1 MCDVCAWS
9 SMCVCVQFP
18 WQEGASTHGPKSV
31 CGGGAGLCGCAKS
44 SLCAHA
50 SAAARIREP
59 RRLFQNWWRMTW
71 STSCTCIPAFTMIL
85 TCPQRNNRH
94 VVEWQ
99 AVVANIFH
107 MFCKV
112 PFLPFCLTLFLA
124 YLLTLFLKLFLTVFP
139 ASLLTFFLAHL
150 LTSVSAYLLTFC
162 LTFFLAY
169 LLAFL
174 HLFWQSFWQS
184 FPASLLSFLLT
195 VFLTSSDLLSDIVC
209 IPLGILSEILSC
221 ISSYMWFKLSV

>member
-1 MCDVCAWS
+1 
-9 SMCVCVQFP
+9 
-18 WQEGASTHGPKSV
+18 
-31 CGGGAGLCGCAKS
+31 
-44 SLCAHA
+44 
-50 SAAARIREP
+50 
-59 RRLFQNWWRMTW
+59 MTW

-124 YLLTLFLKLFLTVFP
+124 YLPTLFLKLFLTVFP

-169 LLAFL
+169 LLASYICFD
-174 HLFWQSFWQS
+174 
-184 FPASLLSFLLT
+184 SLSDSLSGI
-195 VFLTSSDLLSDIVC
+195 SSVIPSDSLSDI
-209 IPLGILSEILSC
+209 
-221 ISSYMWFKLSV
+221 F